1 MDRDAIVDGET
12 ILPMAKLTDVGA
24 ITIAGSTCQGERDAG
39 VLPIMSSSWD
49 LQGRVN
55 RCWHGG

>member
-39 VLPIMSSSWD
+39 VVTQTSSY
-49 LQGRVN
+49 LARLMGAE
-55 RCWHGG
+55 